1 MTGNGCYDGHRF
13 YPLNRVVKPYPSC
26 IWKYAPKRRSPNTY
40 LHGPASLLSSKA
52 IIYPCNGTVCRIVC
66 PCLVCSGQLSKCD
79 HVMEIHDY
87 FEDHKMHHHAPHTR
101 CIFCSQLFESF
112 PQYSYKRTINIGGFA
127 CRKEYISL
135 DSYCFTHVYEI
146 DPNEK
151 IETLKCDQCDKVYK
165 KMSDKKRHFFQV
177 HYEEKF
183 VCPVCHKE
191 FTREDHMERHKQLV
205 HEQPDPEAT
214 CTLCKSTFSVYSNF
228 KRHTK
233 TVLDEDGN
241 FKNSCIDCKEN
252 FCTLAQLQIH
262 RKQVH
267 KRFKC
272 EICKQTYS
280 TKFNLNNHNKKD
292 KLPCDLCE
300 LIFCSKGGFWD
311 HKVKSHK

>member
-1 MTGNGCYDGHRF
+1 MYLKTLLLLNSYDTFLSRMNVHISYQSLESGEFRQANKVKVRIDRNSKRSGNGCYDGHRF

-135 DSYCFTHVYEI
+135 DSYCFTHVYKI
-146 DPNEK
+146 DQNEK
-151 IETLKCDQCDKVYK
+151 IETLKCDQCDK
-165 KMSDKKRHFFQV
+165 
-177 HYEEKF
+177 
-183 VCPVCHKE
+183 
-191 FTREDHMERHKQLV
+191 
-205 HEQPDPEAT
+205 
-214 CTLCKSTFSVYSNF
+214 
-228 KRHTK
+228 
-233 TVLDEDGN
+233 
-241 FKNSCIDCKEN
+241 EN
-252 FCTLAQLQIH
+252 
-262 RKQVH
+262 
-267 KRFKC
+267 
-272 EICKQTYS
+272 E
-280 TKFNLNNHNKKD
+280 
-292 KLPCDLCE
+292 
-300 LIFCSKGGFWD
+300 
-311 HKVKSHK
+311 